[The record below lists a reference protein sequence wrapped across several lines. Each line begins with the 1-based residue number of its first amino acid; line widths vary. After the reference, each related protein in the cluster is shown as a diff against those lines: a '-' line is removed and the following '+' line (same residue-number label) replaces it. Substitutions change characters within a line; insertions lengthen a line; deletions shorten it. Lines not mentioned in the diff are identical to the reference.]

1 MQLNLTIEIRHS
13 HTYIKFKL
21 VMLFWQFLKLT
32 KLKSPKFPI
41 TWYITAI
48 AYMYGFGVY
57 IKNFIIHRYHPAT
70 LAMTS

>member
-1 MQLNLTIEIRHS
+1 
-13 HTYIKFKL
+13 
-21 VMLFWQFLKLT
+21 MLFWQFLKLT